1 MVFTVIVKTSPV
13 VRLKLYLRAA
23 EPPRLVTEG
32 RRGPHRAQLV
42 APVPDRLQSLGVQP
56 HGRRRGCKQV
66 RLGGNNVDNGRQCT
80 LVGDSWVIIVLCQC
94 NVYACFQHLSL
105 HPIGGRKEGAVVV
118 VSTERGKGET

>member
-1 MVFTVIVKTSPV
+1 MIVKTSPM

-42 APVPDRLQSLGVQP
+42 APVPDRLQRLGVQP

-80 LVGDSWVIIVLCQC
+80 LVGDSWVIIVLFQC
-94 NVYACFQHLSL
+94 NVYASFQHLSS